1 MDVPAK
7 GKKPAKKAARRRSVN
22 LALQGGGAHGAYTWG
37 VLDKLLEDG
46 RLDIDGLSGTSAG
59 SLNAVI
65 LAHGQMTG
73 GTDGAREALENF
85 WRRIAEAGS
94 IYGPVKRLPWETW
107 FAGWNM
113 DENLFFNMFD
123 SMTRMVSP
131 YQFNPFDVNPLRDIL
146 SDTVDFE
153 ALAYCEVVKL
163 FLSATNVRTGKVKVF
178 HTKDVTLDVVMASAC
193 LPMLFKAVEI
203 DGDHFW
209 DGGYMGNPALFPF
222 FYHTDTRDVLIVH
235 INPIEREDVPK
246 RPSDIHN
253 RINEITFNSSLIKE
267 LRAISFVQK
276 LLNEGWL
283 RDEFKH
289 RLKNVL
295 VHSIRADR
303 ALADLSVASKFNTD
317 WDFLRNLRDR
327 GRETAAR
334 WLKGHFDCV
343 GRRSTVDLRREFLG
357 FLNETP
363 DLETPINENKC

>member
-1 MDVPAK
+1 MTAKPAIEISGMDVPAK

-22 LALQGGGAHGAYTWG
+22 RPCSGAPAGPIPG
-37 VLDKLLEDG
+37 VFWTSCWKMV
-46 RLDIDGLSGTSAG
+46 GLISMGFRTSAG

-65 LAHGQMTG
+65 FSAHGQMTG

-85 WRRIAEAGS
+85 YGIAEAGS
-94 IYGPVKRLPWETW
+94 IHGPVKRLPWETW
-107 FAGWNM
+107 FVKNM

-153 ALAYCEVVKL
+153 ALAHCGVVKL

-283 RDEFKH
+283 RDEFKD

-357 FLNETP
+357 F
-363 DLETPINENKC
+363 